1 MTKVTATAPTVG
13 EKSIAAMLRAIDAE
27 TFKTPPPNSFT
38 TRQYAKEN
46 DLDANTALR
55 RINALVRLG
64 KIKAVGS
71 FSVCDST
78 GNRKQ
83 FTPHFQLTA
92 KK

>member
-1 MTKVTATAPTVG
+1 MTKTTATTPTVG
-13 EKSIAAMLRAIDAE
+13 QHSISSMLRALDAE
-27 TFKTPPPNSFT
+27 TFKLPPPDSFT
-38 TRQYAKEN
+38 SRQYAKEN
-46 DLDANTALR
+46 ALDPNTALR